1 VTLLRINLKL
11 CGLATLGYGNNR
23 GASRHHTN
31 HTCSALEARAFLLRA
46 SAFID
51 NGRLNRCSISTA
63 RSHKTGRKAVA
74 LYRLIFR
81 NHETGA
87 TEMVEIQCDTDEQA
101 ITEARKRMNGRTV
114 MIWHGDRW
122 VSTFNTALA
131 V

>member
-1 VTLLRINLKL
+1 
-11 CGLATLGYGNNR
+11 
-23 GASRHHTN
+23 
-31 HTCSALEARAFLLRA
+31 LEARAFLLRA

-122 VSTFNTALA
+122 VSTFKGSSVSFVTAPLRA
-131 V
+131 MRVSISWSEP